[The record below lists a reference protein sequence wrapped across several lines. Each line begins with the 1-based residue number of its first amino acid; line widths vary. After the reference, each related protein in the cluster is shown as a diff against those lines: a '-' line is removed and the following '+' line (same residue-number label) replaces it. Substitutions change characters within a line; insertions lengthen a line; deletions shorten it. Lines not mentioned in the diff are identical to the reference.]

1 MMGKSKIWLCGL
13 LLFVVSACAEA
24 PLYDQSVSFDGSKW
38 SQEVKPQYEVDIP
51 TIDKEY
57 DFTLSLRTTTDYKY
71 NNLWVFMKTVTPEG
85 IVSRVP
91 YQFRITN
98 EDGSWIGNK
107 TGTIV
112 ETSMSFPRRKMPQK
126 GKYTFIIEQG
136 ITKQEIDEVLDL
148 TLRVEEAKE
157 D

>member
-1 MMGKSKIWLCGL
+1 
-13 LLFVVSACAEA
+13 
-24 PLYDQSVSFDGSKW
+24 
-38 SQEVKPQYEVDIP
+38 
-51 TIDKEY
+51 
-57 DFTLSLRTTTDYKY
+57 
-71 NNLWVFMKTVTPEG
+71 MKTVTPEG

-112 ETSMSFPRRKMPQK
+112 ETSMSFPKRQMPQK

-136 ITKQEIDEVLDL
+136 ITKDEIDEVLDL
-148 TLRVEEAKE
+148 TFTVNEAKE

>member
-1 MMGKSKIWLCGL
+1 MGKSRVWLYGL
-13 LLFVVSACAEA
+13 LLLVVSACAEA
-24 PLYDQSVSFDGSKW
+24 PLYDQSVSFDDSKW
-38 SQEVKPQYEVDIP
+38 SQEVKPQYEVEIP
-51 TIDKEY
+51 TIEKEY

-71 NNLWVFMKTVTPEG
+71 SNLWVFMKTVTPEG

-98 EDGSWIGNK
+98 DDGSWIGNK

>member
-1 MMGKSKIWLCGL
+1 MLSGFFPENAGVK
-13 LLFVVSACAEA
+13 VSG
-24 PLYDQSVSFDGSKW
+24 P
-38 SQEVKPQYEVDIP
+38 VDID
-51 TIDKEY
+51 ILK
-57 DFTLSLRTTTDYKY
+57 TTGSDWQLAVSQLKLDLP
-71 NNLWVFMKTVTPEG
+71 NFPET
-85 IVSRVP
+85 
-91 YQFRITN
+91 RIQAFKA
-98 EDGSWIGNK
+98 SVGNK

>member
-1 MMGKSKIWLCGL
+1 MRSKLFTIAIIGL
-13 LLFVVSACAEA
+13 MLSACSEA
-24 PLYDQSVSFDGSKW
+24 PLFDESVSFDNSEW
-38 SQEVKPQYEVDIP
+38 SQDVKPKYSLEIND
-51 TIDKEY
+51 TDKEY
-57 DFTLSLRTTTDYKY
+57 NFTLSLRTTTDYKY
-71 NNLWVFMKTVTPEG
+71 SNLWVFMKTVTPEG

-112 ETSMSFPRRKMPQK
+112 ETPMSFPKRKLPQK

-136 ITKQEIDEVLDL
+136 ITEKSIKEVLDL
-148 TLRVEEAKE
+148 TLRVEESKE
-157 D
+157 G